1 MLNSHPASWQ
11 TKPYIICAATL
22 GFMQLPKP
30 ICNATKV
37 SGRSSV
43 RAAGDALADK
53 NQKAIRRQRR
63 FRHRE
68 HVPPNFHVFKLN
80 IKQNNNLTKI
90 NRPLA
95 EHTTN
100 R

>member
-1 MLNSHPASWQ
+1 
-11 TKPYIICAATL
+11 
-22 GFMQLPKP
+22 
-30 ICNATKV
+30 
-37 SGRSSV
+37 
-43 RAAGDALADK
+43 
-53 NQKAIRRQRR
+53 
-63 FRHRE
+63 
-68 HVPPNFHVFKLN
+68 VPPNFHVFKLN